1 LLRRLVDRRRQ
12 RPDGTRGAETL
23 HGFVRLALAAALER
37 IGGQR
42 ANAHSRAGSSAVGRE
57 LWRAV
62 DFEGGHARWEGES
75 DAPKGRLCDLS
86 AQHGGRFFGGSRPL
100 WPWCILRC
108 GPTAASEVAGSRG
121 KKSPVIFGICFV
133 SHVSQQTVSDETV
146 CCLLGDGERGLVGE
160 PLVGGFCQPLEDGV
174 EAFKDFPVLRSGVP
188 GQV

>member
-1 LLRRLVDRRRQ
+1 MLRRLVDRRRQ

-86 AQHGGRFFGGSRPL
+86 A
-100 WPWCILRC
+100 
-108 GPTAASEVAGSRG
+108 TVAASSAVRDRYGLGASSVAVQLPPA
-121 KKSPVIFGICFV
+121 K
-133 SHVSQQTVSDETV
+133 
-146 CCLLGDGERGLVGE
+146 LLD
-160 PLVGGFCQPLEDGV
+160 LE
-174 EAFKDFPVLRSGVP
+174 AKNRL
-188 GQV
+188 